1 MKKDPA
7 SSDTTPRQ
15 SRSNVVPLKGEIDLH
30 VSPTVTAALNEMIDK
45 KPERLVVDLSDVSYI
60 DSAGLAALIQA
71 MQKVEGYGGKF
82 MLAGLQ
88 ETVRSIFEISR
99 LDQVFQIFPDADA
112 AWLANLMTNLLRTRT
127 LRRDA
132 VRISSVCATFFE
144 ISNCDARSMLAE
156 RAASRREGSDQNRIA
171 SRKPTRFA
179 GLSTIDPCT
188 PSSMISLNPLERV
201 VITGNPLASASRQAL
216 EKGS

>member
-7 SSDTTPRQ
+7 SSNTTPRQ

-30 VSPTVTAALNEMIDK
+30 VSPTVTAALNDVIDK
-45 KPERLVVDLSDVSYI
+45 KPERLVVDLSGVSYI

-71 MQKVEGYGGKF
+71 LQKVEGYGGKC

-88 ETVRSIFEISR
+88 ETVRSMS
-99 LDQVFQIFPDADA
+99 
-112 AWLANLMTNLLRTRT
+112 
-127 LRRDA
+127 
-132 VRISSVCATFFE
+132 
-144 ISNCDARSMLAE
+144 AE

-188 PSSMISLNPLERV
+188 PSSMISLNPLERG